1 MVIKIKIDEQDLTN
15 KLLEI
20 LKFFANDK
28 QNEIT
33 ITVRTKSSYA
43 KKINPMTL
51 VEYNEKL
58 ETAKQSIEQGKGIE
72 HEQAIEIIESLKK

>member
-33 ITVRTKSSYA
+33 ITVRTKSNYA

-51 VEYNEKL
+51 AEYNEKIKEGL
-58 ETAKQSIEQGKGIE
+58 RDIEEGRVFTNEEVSK
-72 HEQAIEIIESLKK
+72 IIDSW